1 QPAPRRRAARKVAQ
15 RQPGSPAAGST
26 SPVVRGA
33 AGSRPDP
40 RATQVIPAQD
50 PSPARDAD
58 PDEDE
63 VTATWTVLPEDPAAA
78 PPSDDAT
85 TGTDAGSADAAPPKP
100 PRAPRQPRKPATPPE
115 ES

>member
-1 QPAPRRRAARKVAQ
+1 
-15 RQPGSPAAGST
+15 PGSPAAGSA

-50 PSPARDAD
+50 PSPARDAE

-78 PPSDDAT
+78 PSDDAT

>member
-1 QPAPRRRAARKVAQ
+1 
-15 RQPGSPAAGST
+15 GSPAAGPA

-40 RATQVIPAQD
+40 RATQMIPAQD
-50 PSPARDAD
+50 PAPARDTD

-63 VTATWTVLPEDPAAA
+63 VTATWTVLPEDPTAE
-78 PPSDDAT
+78 PSPEEA
-85 TGTDAGSADAAPPKP
+85 TGTSTGSEAAAPPKP
-100 PRAPRQPRKPATPPE
+100 PRAPRQPRRPATPPE